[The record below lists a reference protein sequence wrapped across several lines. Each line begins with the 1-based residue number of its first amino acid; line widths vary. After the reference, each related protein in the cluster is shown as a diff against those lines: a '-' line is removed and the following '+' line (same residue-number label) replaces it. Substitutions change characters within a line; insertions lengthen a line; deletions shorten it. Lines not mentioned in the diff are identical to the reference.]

1 MEKILD
7 SKYIILDPSEI
18 STKNEYFLIGDDG
31 SENHVIVK
39 SITKVPNKDIYP
51 QKDMYY
57 VNVEF
62 LDINN
67 KQTYYLSKD
76 DKIFKVI

>member
-31 SENHVIVK
+31 S
-39 SITKVPNKDIYP
+39 
-51 QKDMYY
+51 
-57 VNVEF
+57 
-62 LDINN
+62 
-67 KQTYYLSKD
+67 
-76 DKIFKVI
+76 